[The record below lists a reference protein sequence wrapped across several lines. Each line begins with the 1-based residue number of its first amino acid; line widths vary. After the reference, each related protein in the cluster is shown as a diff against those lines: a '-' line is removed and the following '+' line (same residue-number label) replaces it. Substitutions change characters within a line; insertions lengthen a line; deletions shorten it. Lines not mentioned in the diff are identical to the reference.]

1 MGGFVLHE
9 GGKPVRVLVSEDLE
23 KLSKAG
29 RIEWPTITKEEIAD
43 RSKGDYLS
51 KTIVLFQATWFIGQ
65 CIARWRY
72 RLAVT
77 ELEVVTVAFAS
88 LTGVIYCLWWDKPL
102 DVRCSIPVYLLPDR
116 LGKINGDSEKE
127 ETGPQIT
134 PSPQICAPRIPERDE
149 SVLDNLIP
157 LLTTSMQVDTST
169 PDPAPTQMQKFWAF
183 RRDACNKYGTL
194 FGHARVFIGFPLTRF
209 FDALNTM
216 TAGKTLGD
224 KSLRVPTF
232 YSPYSPYCDNDG
244 DVLPSNPATGAIC
257 VAIAFGAIHCI
268 AWSFHFAT
276 FQERWLWRISA
287 VLVSGL
293 PISFIPWRF
302 LVIKI
307 ERKSEENETLWILLC
322 EIFLTLF
329 YFVMMFLY
337 ITARIILLVLP
348 FVALRALPPGA
359 YVQVNWVSFL
369 PHI

>member
-1 MGGFVLHE
+1 MLHEPE
-9 GGKPVRVLVSEDLE
+9 GGKPVRVLVAEDLE

-65 CIARWRY
+65 CFARWRY
-72 RLAVT
+72 SLAVT

-88 LTGVIYCLWWDKPL
+88 LTGVIYCLWWNKPL
-102 DVRCSIPVYLLPDR
+102 DVRCSIRVDLLPDR
-116 LGKINGDSEKE
+116 LGKTKGDPEKE
-127 ETGPQIT
+127 ETGTQII
-134 PSPQICAPRIPERDE
+134 PSPQICAQQIPERDE
-149 SVLDNLIP
+149 NAVDNLTP

-169 PDPAPTQMQKFWAF
+169 PDPPPTRMQRFWAF
-183 RRDACNKYGTL
+183 RRDACDKYGTL
-194 FGHARVFIGFPLTRF
+194 FGLARVFIGFPLGRF
-209 FDALNTM
+209 FDALCVMSN
-216 TAGKTLGD
+216 GKTLGD

-232 YSPYSPYCDNDG
+232 YSPYSPLCDDHG
-244 DVLPSNPATGAIC
+244 DVLPSNPTTGAIC

-293 PISFIPWRF
+293 PISFILSRF
-302 LVIKI
+302 LFIKFD
-307 ERKSEENETLWILLC
+307 RKPEENKPTWMLLC
-322 EIFLTLF
+322 DHFLILYSSVMT
-329 YFVMMFLY
+329 FVY